1 MNILGLEKVEAE
13 LRRTI
18 QSLWEVRTKDGASV
32 ELCNFLEPV
41 HAHLVAALELHLESI
56 AVLKKIDAE

>member
-1 MNILGLEKVEAE
+1 MNILGLEKVESE

-18 QSLWEVRTKDGASV
+18 QSLWEVRTKDGATL

-41 HAHLVAALELHLESI
+41 HSLLLQALELHRESI
-56 AVLKKIDAE
+56 AVLKSLPPE